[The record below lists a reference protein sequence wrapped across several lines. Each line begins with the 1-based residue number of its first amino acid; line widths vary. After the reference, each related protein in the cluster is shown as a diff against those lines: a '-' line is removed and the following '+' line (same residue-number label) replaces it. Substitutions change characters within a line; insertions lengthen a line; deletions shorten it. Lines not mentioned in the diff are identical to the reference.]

1 MVPWASLNRQLSK
14 VMIFR
19 YLQRRVFQSDPQ
31 RSLRPNFEH
40 INRQTLPNHAIYHLS
55 GPVTRFPCRD
65 IAFWSLDVHFHLGFI
80 KRGPGMIW
88 NNNSHGESNPTFGKV
103 KTISVD
109 CDFQHTIDS
118 YWLDEY
124 PCSDLRVLIHV
135 HYSTNLRKVTFYW
148 FWTTG
153 MDTAP
158 EQSPELSS

>member
-1 MVPWASLNRQLSK
+1 MSILESPTIESYDFSISTAKGFSKRPAALIATQLWAHQSTDLAESCDLPS
-14 VMIFR
+14 FR
-19 YLQRRVFQSDPQ
+19 SRNS
-31 RSLRPNFEH
+31 
-40 INRQTLPNHAIYHLS
+40 
-55 GPVTRFPCRD
+55 FPCRD